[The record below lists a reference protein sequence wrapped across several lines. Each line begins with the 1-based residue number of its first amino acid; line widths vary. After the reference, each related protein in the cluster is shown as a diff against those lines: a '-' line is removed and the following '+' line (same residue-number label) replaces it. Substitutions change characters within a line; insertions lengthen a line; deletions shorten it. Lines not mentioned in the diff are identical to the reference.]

1 MSGVAAER
9 QSFIRAYTRILVSS
23 WFDSSYLARLT
34 SSPREILAQEGLE
47 VPDAVEVRIQHA
59 AIPIWET
66 ESSDAALNAQ
76 VDLWLAAR
84 EAGEFVLYLPEAP
97 ENRGK

>member
-9 QSFIRAYTRILVSS
+9 QNFVRAYTRILVSS
-23 WFDSSYLARLT
+23 WSDGSYLARLLR
-34 SSPREILAQEGLE
+34 SPREVLAREGLE

-84 EAGEFVLYLPEAP
+84 EAGEFVLYLPEVP
-97 ENRGK
+97 ESRGK